1 MNQSSTPTYPPI
13 LGWAGVRLTPI
24 WCTGV
29 LLLLAGAAHAQSPVV
44 TSLTPVRNARAASP
58 STRVAVN
65 FSQALNNAAG
75 QQAFTVFSQQT
86 GKKAGA
92 VSVRGNT
99 LNFDPNTDF
108 KPGET
113 VYATATAATRG
124 NNGVAVTPHVFQ
136 FTTAVTPSAAT
147 FSGGAEISVG
157 RGPRRAKLGDVDG
170 DGDLDLLT
178 ATSLGST
185 GAVSIRLNDGKAS
198 FSSGADVALS
208 EGPQDLAL
216 GDLDGDGDLDFVTIG
231 GTTARVSLNNGTGR
245 FTTGPATALGS
256 GLALSVALG
265 DVDADGDLD
274 LVTVRSLNGVSVR
287 LNDGNGTFSS
297 AQNLQTGF
305 NPQEV
310 VLGDIDSDGDLDLLT
325 ANNLYGSASTVGVR
339 VNDGDGNF
347 SGTWEYPVGMGAMSL
362 TLGDVNGDGDL
373 DLLTA
378 NGSSNTVSVRLN
390 DSKGVFKNAPDI
402 AVGIRPTNVTVGDL
416 DGDGDLDLLT
426 TNNNFTNGATQ
437 AGTVSVRLNNGSG
450 TFSGNQEVDTKVVGP
465 SYAALGDL
473 DGDGDLD
480 FATANAD
487 FEDGKVTVRLNQP
500 TTTPL
505 AVTSVS
511 PTRNARAASKATEIS
526 VSFNQDLSDT
536 PNTQQALKVFGQQAG
551 GKKNGNVKVNGNTLS
566 FKSNADFRAGETISA
581 TLIATARGNSGAAL
595 AKPQVFQFTTATSP
609 SAGTF
614 GAGSEVSIVGVPY
627 AVSSGLT
634 TGDVDGDG
642 NPDLLTSNPLNDQ
655 VSVRLNDGKGGFG
668 GTQEVSV
675 GNRPENIVL
684 GDVDG
689 DGDLDLVVVN
699 QGSTANNFAGTV
711 SVRLNDGKGGFTGT
725 QDVSVGR
732 APYDVTLGDVD
743 ADGDLDFISSNGGN
757 MTASVRLND
766 GTGTFTAGQE
776 ITIGVSPFAAV
787 LGDIDGDGDLDLLA
801 GNYYASTVATRLNN
815 GDGTFS
821 VGKTIIAGGRPAGLA
836 VGDIDGD
843 GDLDLLATALLGGVD
858 VRVNDSDGNFSGTQV
873 ISGISNF
880 SIGDIDGDGD
890 LDVVGLGGGLNT
902 ASVRLNNGTG
912 TFSIGQ
918 LVAVGAEPSALALSD
933 VDGDGDL
940 DVLTRSR
947 NNSNNSVSV
956 RLNQA
961 ASLQV
966 VSTWPVRNINTAA
979 RSTDVAA
986 SFNQT
991 LDNTPATRRAISVF
1005 SQQAGGKK
1013 EGTLTVTGNTL
1024 SFNPSEDLKAG
1035 ETVFATVAATVQGKA
1050 AASLTTPQVFQFT
1063 TTTRIA
1069 PAVFRSGTESA
1080 VGTNPQG
1087 VTLGDVDGDGD
1098 LDILTANNLANSVA
1112 TGTVSI
1118 RLNNGDGTYTDGQEV
1133 SVGRGPYSVK
1143 LADIDGDGDLDL
1155 LTPNSNVNSVSVRF
1169 NNGNGR
1175 FVGNQEVAVGNLP
1188 HDVALGDIDGDGDL
1202 DLLAANYTV
1211 ANSVISSTVSVRL
1224 NNGNG
1229 IFSSYQEVSV
1239 GARPLTVTLG
1249 DVDNDG
1255 DLDFVTA
1262 SSNGTTASVRLNNGT
1277 GTFSGTQEVLV
1288 GFTPAAA
1295 TLADVDNDGDLDLL
1309 TTNYFNYANTSRY
1322 TSSTVSVRLND
1333 GDGTFSGT
1341 QQISVGD
1348 GANSIA
1354 LGDANGDKFLDLFVT
1369 NSLGKTVSL
1378 RLNDTKGTFLGM
1390 QQIAV
1395 GDEPTSLALGDL
1407 DDNGTLDLV
1416 VANYSSD
1423 DVSVRLNTLASV
1435 AERVLATAPA
1445 ELIEQINVYP
1455 NPAHS
1460 AVRLLL
1466 PQAIAKQAL
1475 QVSLLNALGQTVLE
1489 RQFTTAQAVDGPELD
1504 LSTLTTGLYT
1514 VQMRTSAGLV
1524 TKRLMVE

>member
-1 MNQSSTPTYPPI
+1 M
-13 LGWAGVRLTPI
+13 LV
-24 WCTGV
+24 
-29 LLLLAGAAHAQSPVV
+29 LLAGVAQAQAPTA
-44 TSLTPVRNARAASP
+44 TSFLPAQNARSAARTTDVVVSFNQVLG
-58 STRVAVN
+58 SSNAQ
-65 FSQALNNAAG
+65 QALK
-75 QQAFTVFSQQT
+75 VFSQQA
-86 GKKAGA
+86 GGQKAGTTTIN
-92 VSVRGNT
+92 GKT
-99 LNFDPNTDF
+99 LTFKSDNEF

-113 VYATATAATRG
+113 VTAIVTGAARG
-124 NNGVAVTPHVFQ
+124 SNGAAVTPQVFQ
-136 FTTAVTPSAAT
+136 FTTAVAPSAAT
-147 FSGGAEISVG
+147 FSGGSEISVG
-157 RGPRRAKLGDVDG
+157 RGPRRAKIGDVDG

-185 GAVSIRLNDGKAS
+185 GTVSIRLNDGKAS
-198 FSSGADVALS
+198 FSNGGEVALS

-231 GTTARVSLNNGTGR
+231 GTVARVSLNNGAGR

-265 DVDADGDLD
+265 DVDGDGDLD

-287 LNDGNGTFSS
+287 LNNGNGTFSGT
-297 AQNLQTGF
+297 QDLQTGF

-347 SGTWEYPVGMGAMSL
+347 SGTWEYPVGLGAMSL

-378 NGSSNTVSVRLN
+378 NVSSNTVSVRLN
-390 DSKGVFKNAPDI
+390 DSKGVFKNAADVS
-402 AVGIRPTNVTVGDL
+402 VGIRPTNVTVGDL

-426 TNNNFTNGATQ
+426 TNNNFSNGTPQ
-437 AGTVSVRLNNGSG
+437 AGTVSVRLNNGAGGFSG
-450 TFSGNQEVDTKVVGP
+450 TQEVDTKVVGP
-465 SYAALGDL
+465 AHAALGDL

-487 FEDGKVTVRLNQP
+487 FEEGKVTVRLNQP
-500 TTTPL
+500 ATTPL
-505 AVTSVS
+505 VVTSVS
-511 PTRNARAASKATEIS
+511 PTRNARAAAKATEVS
-526 VSFNQDLSDT
+526 VSFNQELSNT
-536 PNTQQALKVFGQQAG
+536 TATQQALKVFGQQAG
-551 GKKNGNVKVNGNTLS
+551 GKKAGAVRVSGNTLS
-566 FKSNADFRAGETISA
+566 FKSNADFRAGETVFA
-581 TLIATARGNSGAAL
+581 TLTATARGNSGVAL
-595 AKPQVFQFTTATSP
+595 TKPQVFQFTTATSP

-614 GAGSEVSIVGVPY
+614 GGGSEVAVVGVPY

-642 NPDLLTSNPLNDQ
+642 NPDLLTTNPLNNL
-655 VSVRLNDGKGGFG
+655 VSVRLNDKRGNFS
-668 GTQEVSV
+668 GTQEVPV
-675 GNRPENIVL
+675 GSRPENIVL

-699 QGSTANNFAGTV
+699 QGTTANNFAGTV

-725 QDVSVGR
+725 QEVSVGR

-743 ADGDLDFISSNGGN
+743 ADGDLDFIASNGGN

-766 GTGTFTAGQE
+766 GAGTFSAGQE
-776 ITIGVSPFAAV
+776 ITIGISPFAAV

-801 GNYYASTVATRLNN
+801 GNYYASSVITRLNN

-821 VGKTIIAGGRPAGLA
+821 AGKTIVAGGQPAGLA

-843 GDLDLLATALLGGVD
+843 GDLDLLATAFLGGVD
-858 VRVNDSDGNFSGTQV
+858 VRVNDGEGNFSGTQV
-873 ISGISNF
+873 IPGISNF
-880 SIGDIDGDGD
+880 SLGDVDGDGD
-890 LDVVGLGGGLNT
+890 LDVVGIGGGLNT
-902 ASVRLNNGTG
+902 ASVRLNNGAG
-912 TFSIGQ
+912 AFSPGQ
-918 LVAVGAEPSALALSD
+918 LLTVGAGAGTLTLSD

-940 DVLTRSR
+940 DVLTRSK
-947 NNSNNSVSV
+947 NNNNNSVSV

-961 ASLQV
+961 AALEV

-979 RSTDVAA
+979 RGTDVAA
-986 SFNQT
+986 SFNRP
-991 LDNTPATRRAISVF
+991 LDNTPATRQATSVF

-1013 EGTLTVTGNTL
+1013 TGTLTVSGAVL
-1024 SFNPSEDLKAG
+1024 SFNPDENFKAG
-1035 ETVFATVAATVQGKA
+1035 ETVFATVAAKVQGQN

-1063 TTTRIA
+1063 TTTAIA
-1069 PAVFRSGTESA
+1069 PAVFRGGTDPA

-1098 LDILTANNLANSVA
+1098 LDVLTANNLANSVA
-1112 TGTVSI
+1112 NGTVSI

-1133 SVGRGPYSVK
+1133 TVGRGPYSVK

-1155 LTPNSNVNSVSVRF
+1155 LTPNSNVNSVSMRF

-1188 HDVALGDIDGDGDL
+1188 HDIALGDIDGDGDL

-1211 ANSVISSTVSVRL
+1211 ANSLTTSTVSVRL

-1229 IFSSYQEVSV
+1229 IFSSYQEVLV
-1239 GARPLTVTLG
+1239 GSRPLTVALG

-1262 SSNGTTASVRLNNGT
+1262 SSNGTTVSVRLNNGS
-1277 GTFSGTQEVLV
+1277 GTFTGSQEVLA
-1288 GFTPAAA
+1288 GFNPAAA
-1295 TLADVDNDGDLDLL
+1295 VLGDVDNDGDLDLL
-1309 TTNYFNYANTSRY
+1309 AVNYFNYANTSRY

-1333 GDGTFSGT
+1333 GEGTFSGT
-1341 QQISVGD
+1341 QQVSVGE
-1348 GANSIA
+1348 GANSLA
-1354 LGDANGDKFLDLFVT
+1354 LGDANGDKFLDLFVS
-1369 NSLGKTVSL
+1369 NSLSKTVSL
-1378 RLNDTKGTFLGM
+1378 RLNDTKGAFLGT
-1390 QQIAV
+1390 QQITT
-1395 GDEPTSLALGDL
+1395 GSEPVSLAVGDL

-1416 VANYSSD
+1416 VANYSSN
-1423 DVSVRLNTLASV
+1423 DVSVRLNTQESV

-1445 ELIEQINVYP
+1445 GLTEQINVYP

-1466 PQAIAKQAL
+1466 PQALAKQAL

-1489 RQFTTAQAVDGPELD
+1489 RQFTAAQVVDGPELD
-1504 LSTLTTGLYT
+1504 LSTLPTGLYT